1 MWKSNVKNI
10 FHIACWPV
18 GVSTGQNTWY
28 ASTRGF
34 LIAADCA
41 ITYHFM
47 PAHSRQSERQN
58 IIARTHTWQQCS
70 VSTSE
75 AILTTK
81 YGFNLRQ
88 NSPLNIENNTGYSGW
103 IRVSVA
109 HALIGPQDFTEVGTL
124 LKRHTL
130 VPSLLFL
137 YIPLHDLSSAGETVL
152 NATVPTSPPGDH
164 SQVESPARGYCAK
177 NSAYINKAGR
187 NTIKANVRCFT
198 VVSAIAEFWHT
209 KFQHVRYVWF
219 VESLQKHA
227 KIHCQL
233 PSRGLGSQQ

>member
-18 GVSTGQNTWY
+18 GVSTGQNMWY
-28 ASTRGF
+28 AGTRGF

-58 IIARTHTWQQCS
+58 IVARTHTWQQCS

-88 NSPLNIENNTGYSGW
+88 NSPLNIENNTGYSDW

-130 VPSLLFL
+130 VHSPT
-137 YIPLHDLSSAGETVL
+137 IPI
-152 NATVPTSPPGDH
+152 H
-164 SQVESPARGYCAK
+164 SVAWLE
-177 NSAYINKAGR
+177 
-187 NTIKANVRCFT
+187 
-198 VVSAIAEFWHT
+198 
-209 KFQHVRYVWF
+209 
-219 VESLQKHA
+219 
-227 KIHCQL
+227 
-233 PSRGLGSQQ
+233 

>member
-1 MWKSNVKNI
+1 MIITYNAVYCVCDEEFDSFCCRFTTMSRVIEHGCRIASPAWAVNTENLFYWNTRTENNSSTDVSLLRQNVKIICKEYFSYRMLACRSVNRP
-10 FHIACWPV
+10 CWPV

-28 ASTRGF
+28 AHAGTRGF

-58 IIARTHTWQQCS
+58 IIAKTHTWQQCS

-88 NSPLNIENNTGYSGW
+88 NSPLNIENNTGYTGW

-109 HALIGPQDFTEVGTL
+109 HALIGPQDFTEVGTR

-130 VPSLLFL
+130 VPSPT
-137 YIPLHDLSSAGETVL
+137 IPLHSVAWLE
-152 NATVPTSPPGDH
+152 
-164 SQVESPARGYCAK
+164 
-177 NSAYINKAGR
+177 
-187 NTIKANVRCFT
+187 
-198 VVSAIAEFWHT
+198 
-209 KFQHVRYVWF
+209 
-219 VESLQKHA
+219 
-227 KIHCQL
+227 
-233 PSRGLGSQQ
+233 